1 MKLSQ
6 NKQCCLITRNTAE
19 IGLTNEIPAIEP
31 MKMYSLSGKIG
42 LKLLIVR
49 EETAIRIVDV

>member
-6 NKQCCLITRNTAE
+6 NKQYCLITRNTAE
-19 IGLTNEIPAIEP
+19 IELTNEVSAIEP

-42 LKLLIVR
+42 LKL
-49 EETAIRIVDV
+49 